1 MTKKGAVAG
10 RNSKVGLLA
19 VVCFLI
25 AGIGLVYF
33 KTDLLRFD
41 STRTEGLSGLV
52 AVRGSVSLDQL
63 HLSEQEIAAINTV
76 VNAHKN
82 TFTKVDM
89 IVDALGHVN
98 EINEDTVLVFAV
110 SLKAGDLE
118 VKSWSR
124 KLERRVLVAQFVDY
138 IRKAATEYE
147 EFRKF
152 PDVKK
157 NFKTLYI

>member
-1 MTKKGAVAG
+1 MMKKRAGFG
-10 RNSKVGLLA
+10 RNSKVGMLA
-19 VVCFLI
+19 VMCFLI
-25 AGIGLVYF
+25 AGISLVYF
-33 KTDLLRFD
+33 KTDLIRHVAAKPE
-41 STRTEGLSGLV
+41 SLSGLV
-52 AVRGSVSLDQL
+52 TVRGAVSLDQL
-63 HLSEQEIAAINTV
+63 HLSQQEVHAINQV
-76 VNAHKN
+76 VNDHKD
-82 TFTKVDM
+82 TFSKVDM
-89 IVDALGHVN
+89 IVDAVGHVN
-98 EINEDTVLVFAV
+98 EITEDTLLVFAV

-124 KLERRVLVAQFVDY
+124 KLERRILVAQFVDY